1 MVSPFDEIYQKQLI
15 NVISQVSTTDFILEI
30 NKTPNDIKNEII
42 QRRSELTKKVKS
54 EATRLIIQNY

>member
-15 NVISQVSTTDFILEI
+15 NIISQVSTTDFILEI

-42 QRRSELTKKVKS
+42 QKTEV
-54 EATRLIIQNY
+54 N